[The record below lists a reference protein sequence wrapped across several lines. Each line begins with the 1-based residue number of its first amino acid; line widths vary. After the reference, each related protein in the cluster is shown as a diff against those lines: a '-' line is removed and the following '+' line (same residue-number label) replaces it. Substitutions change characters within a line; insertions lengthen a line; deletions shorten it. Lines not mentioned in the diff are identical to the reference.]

1 MNRAP
6 GIRVTLLGLAL
17 LGLLSST
24 ACAGSSGTVW
34 ASSISPEQ
42 RAEIFRDLPDEASG
56 SLISLSEIFYERISS
71 RRFNS
76 RATFEDPSMRQFFPT
91 VAAYSDYYAALV
103 DALDRGNIRFNRPT
117 VIELLGIEV
126 EPSGSF
132 SLSLRLTGRNDL
144 PLRWW
149 NATLLRTDE
158 WLWQDDRWW
167 VVPGKI

>member
-1 MNRAP
+1 VNRVP
-6 GIRVTLLGLAL
+6 GIRATLLGLAL

-24 ACAGSSGTVW
+24 ACAGRSRTVW

-42 RAEIFRDLPDEASG
+42 RVEIFRDLPDEVSG

-126 EPSGSF
+126 EPNGSF
-132 SLSLRLTGRNDL
+132 LLSLRLTGRNDL

>member
-1 MNRAP
+1 VNRVP
-6 GIRVTLLGLAL
+6 GIRATLLGLAL

-24 ACAGSSGTVW
+24 ACAGRSRTVW

-42 RAEIFRDLPDEASG
+42 RVEIFRDLPDEASG
-56 SLISLSEIFYERISS
+56 SLFSLSEIFYERISS

-126 EPSGSF
+126 EPNGSF
-132 SLSLRLTGRNDL
+132 LLSLRLTGRNDL